1 MLRGV
6 MVLLA
11 RSMVSAG
18 GAMGGG
24 AGGDGVADDV
34 TGKCAAGD
42 ADGVGAVVVVMWMMV
57 HRGWWW

>member
-1 MLRGV
+1 
-6 MVLLA
+6 MVPLA

-34 TGKCAAGD
+34 TGESAAGD
-42 ADGVGAVVVVMWMMV
+42 ADSVGAVVVVMWMMV
-57 HRGWWW
+57 HRGLWC